1 MRPGRA
7 SAASGQGMTA
17 RTLGIRR
24 PN

>member
-1 MRPGRA
+1 MQPGRA
-7 SAASGQGMTA
+7 SAASGQGMTE